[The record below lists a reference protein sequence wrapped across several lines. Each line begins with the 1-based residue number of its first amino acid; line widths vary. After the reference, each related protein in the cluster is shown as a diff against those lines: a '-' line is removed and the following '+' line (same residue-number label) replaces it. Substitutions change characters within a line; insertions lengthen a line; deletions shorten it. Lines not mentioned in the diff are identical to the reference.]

1 MQEEYA
7 YTQERRETVA
17 NGQAN
22 GVSDRPLAAT
32 AVPANLTGLAFSGGG
47 IQSATF
53 HLGILQALHDIQC
66 LPKIDCLSTVS
77 GGSYI
82 AGWMLAHLG

>member
-32 AVPANLTGLAFSGGG
+32 ANLTGLAFSGGG
-47 IQSATF
+47 IRSATI
-53 HLGILQALHDIQC
+53 HPGILQALHDIQC